1 MPLMERIKC
10 KSFLEM
16 TLEEQS
22 TLVRS
27 IQLTRSKSLKEASKK
42 KVRKTAKKKVTKSTK
57 PKTTKKKKA
66 VNKKVNDHLTDLD
79 QAQLLELAKKYGIE
93 I

>member
-1 MPLMERIKC
+1 MERIKC
-10 KSFLEM
+10 KSFLDL

-22 TLVRS
+22 DLIRS

-42 KVRKTAKKKVTKSTK
+42 KVRKTTTKSRAISKSKSKTKSSK
-57 PKTTKKKKA
+57 PKAPKA
-66 VNKKVNDHLTDLD
+66 VKDHLSNLS
-79 QAQLLELAKKYGIE
+79 QADLLELAKKHGIE